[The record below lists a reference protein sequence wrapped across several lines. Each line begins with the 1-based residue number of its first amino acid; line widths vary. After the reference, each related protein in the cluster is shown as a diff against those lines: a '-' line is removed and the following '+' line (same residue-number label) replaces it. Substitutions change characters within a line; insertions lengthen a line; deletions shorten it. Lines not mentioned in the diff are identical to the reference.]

1 MPAPRKS
8 TFSSLASTADHARLP
23 DALVAWVKA
32 QPGVAEAKST
42 INGLDDLKDGAIL
55 AKVLLDIDPDHFR
68 LVATTAANPKALSE
82 NWVLR
87 FNNLKREYKLV
98 VRYFEDVLNSSTA
111 ALLTPNLQLVAKND
125 ALDSDDEVCKL
136 VGLVLAL
143 SVQSDLKKQHI
154 ARIQSLD
161 EWVQRELMYS
171 IEQVMSKVRPA
182 DIREEGEDDD
192 DDEFYELRHEKSRV
206 MHDKEALQV
215 VYEDL
220 VEQFNALKD
229 EHEETLGKLAETE
242 AKVEESA
249 VTVQKD
255 KSERSEQAY
264 KAEIDRLRG
273 ELQKTE
279 NQLGEAEQV
288 VERQTSLLEE
298 LGRKVDD
305 LTPRAEEATRLKDQV
320 DEYRHAS
327 EKAKKQ
333 ENVIDKY
340 RKKLEEAGET
350 RRMLKTL
357 EEQNADLL
365 DKYAVLE
372 DEHAKLA
379 TFKPLMDSYK
389 TKLDTLE
396 VQSSAHQREATALR
410 VELER
415 ARDKLA
421 ASEEG
426 RAKDREALVLFEER
440 VKELE
445 LGQGAKKGARRGGAG
460 QEDDEDDEGGGVG
473 DELDDALSGTTTTD
487 LKLQV
492 RRLQRELDRTRGDQ
506 ADSSRLVVLEN
517 LLDDANRM
525 KRRYEGDYLKEHRDK
540 LVLGARLEE
549 IMSGRSK
556 LGDGPEAALALRQRL
571 NEVVDE
577 LDTARRALAEL
588 EVKAAA
594 QERELTVAKSDLTL
608 VDKSQRDILASLRAS
623 VSLEKDALAA
633 ELDRAHK
640 ALRDA
645 EDKARAHGEQLNALL
660 VDKVRLQGDGIEQ
673 RERAL
678 ERERE
683 NGDLRASQKG
693 ASTSAAD
700 AARLTALEKEVADQA
715 DTVREQQDKIQKM
728 KTFIRDQ
735 DRMLRKAA
743 EADKESEVEELR
755 QQKGQLEDD
764 LQRSKTHLAEL
775 ELTYKREHQ
784 LMLSAWHDLGLRT
797 MRERLGDGTASA
809 SSLSASA
816 GPRAYQP
823 QSWLSQ
829 QRARA
834 NGKGPI
840 EPCYVCGSPCYP
852 GHGTMF
858 VRNDAKC
865 FRFCR
870 SKCSKNFKMKRN
882 PRKLKWTKAFRK
894 ASGKEMTVDST
905 LAFEKRRHVPVV
917 YDRDLVQ
924 ATVAGMKRIAEV
936 KARRERAFF
945 KTRMAAAKDGQM
957 TNDSLEVTRASH
969 LLTPGIQAPSDE
981 TKRALTA
988 SQVLLAARAEKKRAR
1003 QEANLKRHR
1012 AAVGFE
1018 GGEDLAGEGSE
1029 GEMDEDSEVD
1039 EAELSMADALREA
1052 DMSMDVEDEPAV
1064 AKKVR
1069 ATKVKAKKQS
1079 ALKKGGGMSMGMA

>member
-8 TFSSLASTADHARLP
+8 TFSSLASTTDHARLP
-23 DALVAWVKA
+23 DALVEWVKA
-32 QPGVAEAKST
+32 QPGVAEARSSVA
-42 INGLDDLKDGAIL
+42 GLDDLKDGAVL

-68 LVATTAANPKALSE
+68 LVATSAANAKALSE

-98 VRYFEDVLNSSTA
+98 VRYFEDVLHSSTA

-143 SVQSDLKKQHI
+143 SVQSDLKEQHI

-249 VTVQKD
+249 VKVQQD
-255 KSERSEQAY
+255 KSERSEQVY

-288 VERQTSLLEE
+288 VERQTSLVEE

-305 LTPRAEEATRLKDQV
+305 LTPRAEEASRLKDQM

-365 DKYAVLE
+365 DKYAALE

-396 VQSSAHQREATALR
+396 VQSSAHQREATALQ

-426 RAKDREALVLFEER
+426 RAQDREALVLFEER
-440 VKELE
+440 FKELE

-460 QEDDEDDEGGGVG
+460 EDDEDDEGGFG

-492 RRLQRELDRTRGDQ
+492 RRLQRELDRARGDK

-517 LLDDANRM
+517 MLDDANRM

-540 LVLGARLEE
+540 LILGARLEE

-556 LGDGPEAALALRQRL
+556 LGDGPEAALAMRQRL

-577 LDTARRALAEL
+577 LDAARRELAAL

-623 VSLEKDALAA
+623 VSHERDALAA
-633 ELDRAHK
+633 ELDGARK

-645 EDKARAHGEQLNALL
+645 EDKARAHTEQLNALL

-683 NGDLRASQKG
+683 NGDLRASQNG

-700 AARLTALEKEVADQA
+700 AARLAELEKEVADQA
-715 DTVREQQDKIQKM
+715 GTVREQQDKIQKM

-743 EADKESEVEELR
+743 EADKEGEVEELR
-755 QQKGQLEDD
+755 QQKSQLEDD
-764 LQRSKTHLAEL
+764 LRRSKTNLAEI

-784 LMLSAWHDLGLRT
+784 LMLSAWHDLGMRT
-797 MRERLGDGTASA
+797 MREGLGAGSA
-809 SSLSASA
+809 GSSLSASA
-816 GPRAYQP
+816 GPRTYQP

-834 NGKGPI
+834 NGKGP
-840 EPCYVCGSPCYP
+840 
-852 GHGTMF
+852 
-858 VRNDAKC
+858 RNA
-865 FRFCR
+865 
-870 SKCSKNFKMKRN
+870 
-882 PRKLKWTKAFRK
+882 
-894 ASGKEMTVDST
+894 
-905 LAFEKRRHVPVV
+905 
-917 YDRDLVQ
+917 
-924 ATVAGMKRIAEV
+924 
-936 KARRERAFF
+936 
-945 KTRMAAAKDGQM
+945 
-957 TNDSLEVTRASH
+957 
-969 LLTPGIQAPSDE
+969 
-981 TKRALTA
+981 
-988 SQVLLAARAEKKRAR
+988 
-1003 QEANLKRHR
+1003 
-1012 AAVGFE
+1012 
-1018 GGEDLAGEGSE
+1018 
-1029 GEMDEDSEVD
+1029 
-1039 EAELSMADALREA
+1039 
-1052 DMSMDVEDEPAV
+1052 
-1064 AKKVR
+1064 
-1069 ATKVKAKKQS
+1069 
-1079 ALKKGGGMSMGMA
+1079 